1 MNRFRELSPRR
12 IAIGLILIIVVGGL
26 GLTFFSSAR
35 GAVAE
40 PLGLRSTA
48 GAAMG
53 GLNSEQYG
61 VSFVPPDQSQVISV
75 VTESSTTS
83 MTTMISTATSTAGNP
98 QSAATASAPLN
109 TSASGN
115 QGSGSIEY
123 FSNVTMVSASP
134 PKTTSAIVTFAYD
147 EGGYVAYSSSN
158 ANYSFVVLRVPAAEF
173 QTVLSQIQ
181 LLGNVTNTVR
191 WSNDVTVQYTDLN
204 ATLASLQTEDA
215 ALLKILNSSTS
226 VNDTLKIESQIQL
239 VNQQIDETESQILET
254 QRLLAYSTISVTIT
268 ISSQS
273 IKPSPLALKLSATP
287 KSGLSPLGVTF
298 SAIVQ
303 GGVAPY
309 TINYNFG
316 DGTSQQGQIV
326 IHDYDSAGS
335 YNATVTVTDS
345 AGNVA
350 MASAVVN
357 VKSPPAASPLAGFAG
372 NVENLFVDVIEDMA
386 EVAVVVVPVGLVLLA
401 IIVPLRRRPRIQRDV
416 KPS

>member
-1 MNRFRELSPRR
+1 MNSLRELSPTR

-26 GLTFFSSAR
+26 ALTFFSSAK

-40 PLGLRSTA
+40 PLGLRLSA
-48 GAAMG
+48 GGAAVA
-53 GLNSEQYG
+53 GLNSEYG
-61 VSFVPPDQSQVISV
+61 GSFAPSDQSQVISV
-75 VTESSTTS
+75 VTASSTT
-83 MTTMISTATSTAGNP
+83 TMIATATSTFGNP
-98 QSAATASAPLN
+98 QTAASAPLN
-109 TSASGN
+109 TSAGGS

-123 FSNVTMVSASP
+123 FSNVTMVSSSP
-134 PKTTSAIVTFAYD
+134 PKTTSTIVTVAYD

-173 QTVLSQIQ
+173 QTVLAQIQ
-181 LLGNVTNTVR
+181 SLGNVTNTVR

-226 VNDTLKIESQIQL
+226 VNDTLKIESQIQS
-239 VNQQIDETESQILET
+239 VDQQIDETESQILET
-254 QRLLAYSTISVTIT
+254 QRLIDYSTISVTIT

-287 KSGLSPLGVTF
+287 RSGLSPLGVTF

-309 TINYNFG
+309 TVNYNFG

-357 VKSPPAASPLAGFAG
+357 VKSPSAASPLAGFAG

-401 IIVPLRRRPRIQRDV
+401 IIMPLRRRPRIQREV